1 MHAQHHSPLHSFSQ
15 TLHCPQSLPHAR
27 SAVLHLAQIIDQEAS
42 MTPHCHHTNLARN
55 CAAIVLFVRSAVLC
69 LAQIIDSVVHLTLDG
84 VNGK

>member
-1 MHAQHHSPLHSFSQ
+1 
-15 TLHCPQSLPHAR
+15 
-27 SAVLHLAQIIDQEAS
+27 